1 MQMATDC
8 GCHNKDISVNY
19 GFQEQT
25 RGIWSPAEGAV
36 LVRPATTTE
45 VEGEEVS
52 VLTTD
57 SHSFVD
63 YKGGGGTLS
72 CVNIDASLGQRFWD
86 SRVPWVGSGEVWR
99 DSFLKHIKVT
109 RE

>member
-36 LVRPATTTE
+36 SCSACDDD
-45 VEGEEVS
+45 GS
-52 VLTTD
+52 
-57 SHSFVD
+57 
-63 YKGGGGTLS
+63 GGGGS
-72 CVNIDASLGQRFWD
+72 FGINNRFA
-86 SRVPWVGSGEVWR
+86 
-99 DSFLKHIKVT
+99 FIC
-109 RE
+109 